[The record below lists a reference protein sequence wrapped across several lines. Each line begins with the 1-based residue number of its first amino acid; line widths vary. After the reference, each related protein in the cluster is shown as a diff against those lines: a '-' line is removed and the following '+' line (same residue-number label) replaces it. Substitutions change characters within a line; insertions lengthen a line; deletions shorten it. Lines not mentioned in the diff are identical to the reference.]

1 MFIRSLVKDG
11 SDGQNGRGRNAM
23 RGKNV
28 DDTSGKKIFIISS
41 NINNAVIME
50 GYVC

>member
-28 DDTSGKKIFIISS
+28 DDNKW
-41 NINNAVIME
+41 
-50 GYVC
+50 